1 MMKHGLSKS
10 SYIKIIIALIS
21 LTLVVGSGL
30 LILHEWEKE
39 RSKFPQHEFGDTTV
53 VYDDKEYT
61 LKNSVE
67 TFLVIGLDKFDG
79 EASADSYNN
88 DKQAD
93 FLMLFVFDN
102 EKKQCSAI
110 HINRDTITD
119 VNVLGLNGNK
129 VDTQKKQIALAH
141 THGNGKDVSCRN
153 TAESVSSLLLGM
165 KVNHYVSATMDTV
178 VKLNDLVGGVEVT
191 VNDDFTGIDDT
202 LIKGE
207 KVVLMGDH
215 ALNFVRTRYGLE
227 DDSNSTRMVR
237 QQEYING
244 LYDKFQECAENDDEF
259 IIKTSLELSDHI
271 VSDRSVTQLQTLA
284 EKFNDYEFLGIKDI
298 EGKSVAGEKFMEFY
312 PDEKFVE
319 RMVIDLFY
327 QPKENKD

>member
-1 MMKHGLSKS
+1 MMKHGFSKS

-30 LILHEWEKE
+30 LILHEWEKT
-39 RSKFPQHEFGDTTV
+39 SGQFPQHEFGDTTV

-61 LKNSVE
+61 LKESVE

-178 VKLNDLVGGVEVT
+178 VKLNDLVGGVEVM

-244 LYDKFQECAENDDEF
+244 LYDKFRECAENDDEF

-284 EKFNDYEFLGIKDI
+284 QKFNDYEFLGIKDI
-298 EGKSVAGEKFMEFY
+298 EGESVAGEKFMEFH
-312 PDEKFVE
+312 PNEKFVE
-319 RMVIDLFY
+319 RMVIGLFY

>member
-10 SYIKIIIALIS
+10 SYIKIIVALVS
-21 LTLVVGSGL
+21 LTLLVGSGL
-30 LILHEWEKE
+30 LILHEWEKS
-39 RSKFPQHEFGDTTV
+39 RDKFPEHSFGDTTV
-53 VYDDKEYT
+53 IYDDKEYT
-61 LKNSVE
+61 LKNNVE

-110 HINRDTITD
+110 QINRDTITD

-153 TAESVSSLLLGM
+153 TAESVSSVLLGM
-165 KVNHYVSATMDTV
+165 KVNHYASATMDTV

-191 VNDDFTGIDDT
+191 VNDDFSGIDDT

-207 KVVLMGDH
+207 KVLLTGEH
-215 ALNFVRTRYGLE
+215 ALNFVRTRQGLE
-227 DDSNSTRMVR
+227 DNTNSTRMLR

-244 LYDKFQECAENDDEF
+244 LYDKFCECAENDDEF
-259 IIKTSLELSDHI
+259 VITASLELSDHI
-271 VSDRSVTQLQTLA
+271 ISDRSVTQLQTLA
-284 EKFNDYEFLGIKDI
+284 QKFDDYEFLGIKSI
-298 EGKSVAGEKFMEFY
+298 EGKSVIGERFMEFY
-312 PDEKFVE
+312 PDEEFVQK
-319 RMVIDLFY
+319 MVIELFY
-327 QPKENKD
+327 EPKKD

>member
-1 MMKHGLSKS
+1 MMKHGFSKS

-30 LILHEWEKE
+30 LILHEWEKT
-39 RSKFPQHEFGDTTV
+39 SGQFPQHEFGDTTV

-61 LKNSVE
+61 LKNSIE

-119 VNVLGLNGNK
+119 VNILGLNGNK

-153 TAESVSSLLLGM
+153 TADSVSSLLLGM

-178 VKLNDLVGGVEVT
+178 VKLNDLVGGVEVM

-244 LYDKFQECAENDDEF
+244 LYDKFCECAETDDEF

-284 EKFNDYEFLGIKDI
+284 QKFNDYEFLGIKDI
-298 EGKSVAGEKFMEFY
+298 EGESVAGEKFMEFH
-312 PDEKFVE
+312 PNEKFVE
-319 RMVIDLFY
+319 KMVIDLFY

>member
-1 MMKHGLSKS
+1 MMKHGFSKS
-10 SYIKIIIALIS
+10 SYIKVIVALVS
-21 LTLVVGSGL
+21 LTLLVGSGL
-30 LILHEWEKE
+30 LILHEWEKS
-39 RSKFPQHEFGDTTV
+39 RSTFPEHSFGDTTV

-61 LKNSVE
+61 LKNNVE

-110 HINRDTITD
+110 QINRDTITD

-153 TAESVSSLLLGM
+153 TAESVSSVLLGM

-207 KVVLMGDH
+207 RVLLEGEH
-215 ALNFVRTRYGLE
+215 ALNFVRTRQGLE
-227 DDSNSTRMVR
+227 DDSNSTRMLR

-244 LYDKFQECAENDDEF
+244 LYDKFHECVENDDEF
-259 IIKTSLELSDHI
+259 IITASLELSDHI

-284 EKFNDYEFLGIKDI
+284 EKFNAYEFLGIKSI
-298 EGKSVAGEKFMEFY
+298 IGESVRGEQFMEFY
-312 PDEKFVE
+312 PDEEFVKK
-319 RMVIDLFY
+319 MVIDLFY
-327 QPKENKD
+327 QEKENKD

>member
-10 SYIKIIIALIS
+10 SYIKIIVALVS
-21 LTLVVGSGL
+21 LTLLVGSGL
-30 LILHEWEKE
+30 LILHEWEKS
-39 RSKFPQHEFGDTTV
+39 RNTFPEHSFGDTTV

-61 LKNSVE
+61 LKNNVE

-110 HINRDTITD
+110 QINRDTITD

-165 KVNHYVSATMDTV
+165 KINHYVSATMDTV

-191 VNDDFTGIDDT
+191 VNDDFSGIDDT

-207 KVVLMGDH
+207 KVLLTGEH
-215 ALNFVRTRYGLE
+215 ALNFVRTRQGLE
-227 DDSNSTRMVR
+227 DNTNSTRMLR

-244 LYDKFQECAENDDEF
+244 LYDKFRECVENDDEF
-259 IIKTSLELSDHI
+259 IITASLELSDHI
-271 VSDRSVTQLQTLA
+271 ISDRSVTQLQTLA
-284 EKFNDYEFLGIKDI
+284 DKFNAYEFLGIKSI
-298 EGKSVAGEKFMEFY
+298 EGESVKGEQFMEFY
-312 PDEKFVE
+312 PDEEFVQK
-319 RMVIDLFY
+319 MVIELFY
-327 QPKENKD
+327 EPKKD